1 MEGLQEALISALFT
15 ILIALV
21 GFITRAIVKWL
32 QSKEITE
39 RLQGKEWIIKWIVQ
53 GVEQAYKELDGKE
66 KLLLAKREAIK
77 FFALNNIPVDEEEIN
92 RLIEAMYL
100 EMKANLHPDLL
111 DKTNDELP
119 KHIGYTQMTLD
130 DLE

>member
-77 FFALNNIPVDEEEIN
+77 FFALNNIPVDEDEIN

-111 DKTNDELP
+111 DKANDELP
-119 KHIGYTQMTLD
+119 RHIGYTQMTLD